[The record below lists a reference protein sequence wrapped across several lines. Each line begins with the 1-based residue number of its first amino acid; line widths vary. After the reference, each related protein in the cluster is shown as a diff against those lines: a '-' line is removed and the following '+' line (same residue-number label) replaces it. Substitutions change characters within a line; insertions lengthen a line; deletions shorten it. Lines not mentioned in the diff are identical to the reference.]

1 MNRSWS
7 WRRYWSPWV
16 NLGFLCSSLHI
27 QYQCQQLWDCLY
39 TDAGVLD
46 DNCLAAALRGW
57 NWVFFSPLVAH
68 IVCEALRAGMWE
80 TVVIKVFCNSIKDS
94 FPTVAP
100 SALPPS
106 LNCYPT
112 PIPCLSMSVWEPVAF
127 CSFSRLAWGLYCLMN
142 VRTTSGKGDLL
153 RENLKVKG
161 YMRWRKDS
169 EVE

>member
-112 PIPCLSMSVWEPVAF
+112 PIPCLSMRA
-127 CSFSRLAWGLYCLMN
+127 CGLLQLQPP
-142 VRTTSGKGDLL
+142 GLGPLL
-153 RENLKVKG
+153 FNECQDYIEKRGICYVKI
-161 YMRWRKDS
+161 WK
-169 EVE
+169 